1 MALKTKIK
9 AARIYQNKAV
19 LVYDQVSA
27 PRFTELLR
35 VIAKHCPSPGKVFDV
50 GCGTGTL
57 LFNLHKLGWAIQGC
71 DPSAAMRRAARLK
84 NQGANIDRASA
95 TQFKPSK
102 APDLLTCTSDVIN
115 HIDSLSDVKFF
126 LRRAFQC
133 LAVGGIFIFDSI
145 TPNDIE
151 NNWPGYV
158 QLNQAKNFYMLRYGA
173 KIDSCVGTLTYDLFL
188 KSGRGVWK
196 RSTEVHSLRALEINW
211 IQTEL
216 GRVGFRNIEI
226 RDALTLRSPTKRTC
240 RWICVAKKP

>member
-1 MALKTKIK
+1 M
-9 AARIYQNKAV
+9 ARIYQNKAV

-84 NQGANIDRASA
+84 NEGAGIDRASA
-95 TQFKPSK
+95 TQFKPSQ

-115 HIDSLSDVKFF
+115 HIDSLSDVRFF

-133 LAVGGIFIFDSI
+133 LAVGGIFILI
-145 TPNDIE
+145 P
-151 NNWPGYV
+151 
-158 QLNQAKNFYMLRYGA
+158 LRPM
-173 KIDSCVGTLTYDLFL
+173 T
-188 KSGRGVWK
+188 
-196 RSTEVHSLRALEINW
+196 
-211 IQTEL
+211 
-216 GRVGFRNIEI
+216 
-226 RDALTLRSPTKRTC
+226 
-240 RWICVAKKP
+240 